1 MWTNIFTAVTS
12 NPTPS
17 SCLSCSQRYLDLPP
31 VKHYYTLTSSAY
43 NCAARALYRV
53 RQKYMTIWQN
63 SSEWNRWRGEF
74 VLERSSSGTQSISVA
89 MERWS
94 VEHRAFDVGT
104 YLKKQRYCLDSKDI
118 SSAIQYSSERVS
130 LVAIL
135 LPLRI
140 SQGQGVWKDTKDNG
154 GFETEHQG
162 RSGSNFSQHAA
173 TSDAELP
180 EALGGMCWQGT
191 PLHRHY
197 IQEVNV
203 VINP

>member
-1 MWTNIFTAVTS
+1 MEPLAW
-12 NPTPS
+12 
-17 SCLSCSQRYLDLPP
+17 
-31 VKHYYTLTSSAY
+31 
-43 NCAARALYRV
+43 
-53 RQKYMTIWQN
+53 
-63 SSEWNRWRGEF
+63 EF
-74 VLERSSSGTQSISVA
+74 VFVCPFSETQSISVA

-140 SQGQGVWKDTKDNG
+140 SQGQGVRKETKENG

-162 RSGSNFSQHAA
+162 RSGSSFSQHVAKCG
-173 TSDAELP
+173 AELP
-180 EALGGMCWQGT
+180 LTLGG
-191 PLHRHY
+191 
-197 IQEVNV
+197 NV
-203 VINP
+203 LTTRDATSQTLYSGSECCN